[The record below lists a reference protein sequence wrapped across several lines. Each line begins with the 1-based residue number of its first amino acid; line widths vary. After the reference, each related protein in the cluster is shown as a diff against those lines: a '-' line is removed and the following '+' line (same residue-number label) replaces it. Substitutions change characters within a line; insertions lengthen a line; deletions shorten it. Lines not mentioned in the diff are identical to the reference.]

1 MAHKFVALGKKGK
14 KVMLYRY
21 DSQEQKLKTVRQ
33 VLWGDWLTLESNPPQ
48 TGLGNEWVAVRWAP
62 KSEKAAT
69 LYIHKDETT
78 DHRPLEVIFL
88 DVGQGDGAVLITPEL
103 GADERIMVIDAGE
116 SDNMYRFLRGRF
128 KAYRGFQ
135 FNSAIITHPDK
146 DHYLGFRSV
155 FADSNIGFNTI
166 YQNGLVERPVAGTFE
181 KVGGFSKDPTNN
193 KNYITNLATSKTDI
207 QNIFGDSSNFGN
219 YVFPKLMHEAL
230 NNSKI
235 LDYKMLSTDQDHS
248 THEGGR
254 SYMPGYAPSN
264 NRGYTI
270 EVLGPVAER
279 DAQGNIRLQKISGYG
294 KTKNGH
300 SVILRL
306 KFGDFKVLFGG
317 DLNKPAEKFLL
328 KKYTGRK
335 SFPKSGTDRSKKM
348 IVDARNWFEA
358 EIMKVCHHGASDVT
372 DEFMQAVNPACFV
385 ISSGDM
391 EGHVHPRPDLLG
403 RLGNFGR
410 GESPVLL
417 STELQRSTRPSEDK
431 KLVEKLNKNIEKL
444 AQSPTPK
451 RKEKVEAQ
459 VAELSKSNVA
469 VYGAIYVKTDG
480 KRLITAFK
488 FEEPSDKK
496 KWFYFEYT
504 LDDDGKLTRS

>member
-1 MAHKFVALGKKGK
+1 
-14 KVMLYRY
+14 
-21 DSQEQKLKTVRQ
+21 
-33 VLWGDWLTLESNPPQ
+33 
-48 TGLGNEWVAVRWAP
+48 
-62 KSEKAAT
+62 
-69 LYIHKDETT
+69 
-78 DHRPLEVIFL
+78 
-88 DVGQGDGAVLITPEL
+88 
-103 GADERIMVIDAGE
+103 
-116 SDNMYRFLRGRF
+116 
-128 KAYRGFQ
+128 
-135 FNSAIITHPDK
+135 
-146 DHYLGFRSV
+146 
-155 FADSNIGFNTI
+155 
-166 YQNGLVERPVAGTFE
+166 
-181 KVGGFSKDPTNN
+181 
-193 KNYITNLATSKTDI
+193 
-207 QNIFGDSSNFGN
+207 
-219 YVFPKLMHEAL
+219 MHEAL